1 MLKLIEHYLSLQ
13 GEGLRSGKLAYFV
26 RFAGCNLRC
35 QWCDS
40 KFSFGKGKQI
50 PFQKIVKEI
59 KDSKAQFVC
68 LTGGEPLLHE
78 ADCIRLIR
86 QFPKVH
92 FDIETGGA
100 LDISKPQLRNSS
112 IIMDWKLRH
121 SGMNDQMK
129 KENLAL
135 LRRTNDL
142 LKFVTDMSVP
152 DQKEILKIVKIT
164 EKERFPI
171 SLQPLH
177 GTNIKKCAD
186 WIIKQKNPRLQI
198 NLQIHKYIW
207 PLNTRKV

>member
-13 GEGLRSGKLAYFV
+13 GEGLRAGKLTYFV

-59 KDSKAQFVC
+59 KNSKAQFVC

-78 ADCIRLIR
+78 SDCLRLIHH
-86 QFPKVH
+86 FPKIH
-92 FDIETGGA
+92 FDVETGGA
-100 LDISKPQLRNSS
+100 LDISKLQFKNSS
-112 IIMDWKLRH
+112 IIMDWKLHH
-121 SGMNDQMK
+121 SGMKDRMK
-129 KENLAL
+129 KENLPL
-135 LRRTNDL
+135 LRRSHDL
-142 LKFVTDMSVP
+142 LKFVTDMSDS
-152 DQKEILKIVKIT
+152 DQKEISRIMKQTKKS
-164 EKERFPI
+164 EFQI

-177 GTNIKKCAD
+177 GSEAIKCAD
-186 WIIKQKNPRLQI
+186 WIIRQKNPRLQI

-207 PLNTRKV
+207 PRNTRKV